1 MAKST
6 LGQTRPLAN
15 IISALD
21 RKLLSPSDFPDPLAL
36 YSLYCVIAKR
46 QRCNEKPDPK
56 FRPFKEREYLSAY
69 DICGEHLYWIR
80 SLENFLGER
89 LIYSN
94 SNHRAKLTG
103 FGKYLYPALMD
114 GFLKI
119 YEQNDI
125 LEDLKSSWRA
135 KYGDSDFKGFSL

>member
-1 MAKST
+1 MATRT

-36 YSLYCVIAKR
+36 HSLYCVIAKR

-80 SLENFLGER
+80 SLENFLGGR
-89 LIYSN
+89 LIYAN
-94 SNHRAKLTG
+94 ANHRAYLTD
-103 FGKYLYPALMD
+103 FGHHLYPALMD
-114 GFLKI
+114 GFLHLYK
-119 YEQNDI
+119 QNEI
-125 LEDLKSSWRA
+125 LENLKSSWRA